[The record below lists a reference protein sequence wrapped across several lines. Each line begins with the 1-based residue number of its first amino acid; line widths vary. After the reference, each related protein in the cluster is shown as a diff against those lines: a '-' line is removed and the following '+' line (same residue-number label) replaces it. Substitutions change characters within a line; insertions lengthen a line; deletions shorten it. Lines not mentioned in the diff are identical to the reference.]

1 MEVVFVVIDT
11 MVGCSG
17 ELESGAEPS
26 GRWESGMTLTG
37 HPLFTSS
44 SPFFLFSFFV
54 YFPFSFPFSSLFI
67 FHFSIFLLI
76 WLFSFFSSSFI
87 PVYLGLPLLFVF
99 PYFPVFLVSFNKNK
113 AYNNHI

>member
-54 YFPFSFPFSSLFI
+54 YFPFSCSFGCFPFSLLRLFLFI
-67 FHFSIFLLI
+67 LVYPFC
-76 WLFSFFSSSFI
+76 LFSPIFPFS
-87 PVYLGLPLLFVF
+87 
-99 PYFPVFLVSFNKNK
+99 
-113 AYNNHI
+113 